1 VGHFSPKKT
10 YLSSVEAE
18 VWQNVTVKSGWIEII
33 SIWVLVAVATVIVS
47 FNTSGA
53 TALASFAVIL
63 AGSIALVS
71 MIHLFLTGYVG
82 FVKKLVYVAGGSYL
96 MLAIASVSVLVV
108 QR

>member
-1 VGHFSPKKT
+1 
-10 YLSSVEAE
+10 
-18 VWQNVTVKSGWIEII
+18 VKSGWIEII
-33 SIWVLVAVATVIVS
+33 SIWVLVAVATLIVTI
-47 FNTSGA
+47 NVRGEV
-53 TALASFAVIL
+53 ALASFGAIL

-96 MLAIASVSVLVV
+96 MLAIASLYVMFI

>member
-1 VGHFSPKKT
+1 
-10 YLSSVEAE
+10 
-18 VWQNVTVKSGWIEII
+18 VKSGWIEII
-33 SIWVLVAVATVIVS
+33 SIWVLVAIATLVVS
-47 FNTSGA
+47 FNSQGE
-53 TALASFAVIL
+53 TALASFGAIL

-96 MLAIASVSVLVV
+96 MLAIASVFVLFV

>member
-1 VGHFSPKKT
+1 M
-10 YLSSVEAE
+10 
-18 VWQNVTVKSGWIEII
+18 KSGWIEII
-33 SIWVLVAVATVIVS
+33 SIWVLVACATLVVS
-47 FNTSGA
+47 FNTQGEA
-53 TALASFAVIL
+53 ALASFGAIL

-96 MLAIASVSVLVV
+96 MLAIASVFVLFV

>member
-1 VGHFSPKKT
+1 M
-10 YLSSVEAE
+10 
-18 VWQNVTVKSGWIEII
+18 KSGWIEIV
-33 SIWVLVAVATVIVS
+33 SIWVLVAVATLIVT
-47 FNTSGA
+47 FTAEGE
-53 TALASFAVIL
+53 TALASFGAIL

-96 MLAIASVSVLVV
+96 MLAIASVYVLVA

>member
-1 VGHFSPKKT
+1 
-10 YLSSVEAE
+10 
-18 VWQNVTVKSGWIEII
+18 VKSGWIEII
-33 SIWVLVAVATVIVS
+33 SIWVLVAIATFVVS
-47 FNTSGA
+47 FNSQGEA
-53 TALASFAVIL
+53 ALARFGAIL

-96 MLAIASVSVLVV
+96 MLAIASVFVLFV

>member
-1 VGHFSPKKT
+1 M
-10 YLSSVEAE
+10 
-18 VWQNVTVKSGWIEII
+18 KSGWIEII
-33 SIWVLVAVATVIVS
+33 SIWVLVAVATLIVTI
-47 FNTSGA
+47 NVRGEV
-53 TALASFAVIL
+53 ALASFGAIL

-96 MLAIASVSVLVV
+96 MLAIASLYVLFI

>member
-1 VGHFSPKKT
+1 
-10 YLSSVEAE
+10 
-18 VWQNVTVKSGWIEII
+18 VKSGWIEII
-33 SIWVLVAVATVIVS
+33 SIWVLVAVATLIVTI
-47 FNTSGA
+47 NVRGEV
-53 TALASFAVIL
+53 ALASFGAIL

-96 MLAIASVSVLVV
+96 MLAIASLYVLFI